1 MKTKLELYPGGS
13 AGVSAVLAL
22 GTVGLFHL
30 ANTTP
35 WMAPLIFGYLL
46 GLYELSRRL
55 SPRAAFYTGV
65 AIGLGVFAPQLF
77 FLFTIFHAAAIPLW
91 LVLSLWI
98 GLFLLL
104 ASHCHRRFP
113 IALAA
118 IAIPLLWLGFEFF
131 RSELY
136 FLKFSWLTVG
146 SAFSQTAFAAS
157 QGWLGVYGIGFML
170 MLLIALSFILEPK
183 ARHRWLILSALI
195 IAIITA
201 LPLGKAKS
209 APTQSQPPRLAGIQ
223 LEFPSE
229 PEVRLAL
236 ADLIRRHPDFD
247 IAVLSEYTFDG
258 PVPKRVADWCR
269 VNQKY
274 LIVGGKELLPDGSFY
289 NTAFVVGPDGNTVFQ
304 QAKSVP
310 IQFFNDGRPAPR
322 RQLWASPWGKFGLC
336 VCYDLSY
343 RTVIDDL
350 VRQGAQAII
359 VPTMDVVEWGRH
371 QHDLHS
377 RVAPMRAAELGV
389 PIFRVCSSG
398 ISQAVDLRGRVIATA
413 PFPGQGQTLFATIT
427 PVNSGVR
434 PIDHWLGPIAS
445 ALSLMALAYF
455 LIFRPWLIP
464 RFPKLP

>member
-1 MKTKLELYPGGS
+1 M
-13 AGVSAVLAL
+13 
-22 GTVGLFHL
+22 
-30 ANTTP
+30 
-35 WMAPLIFGYLL
+35 
-46 GLYELSRRL
+46 
-55 SPRAAFYTGV
+55 
-65 AIGLGVFAPQLF
+65 
-77 FLFTIFHAAAIPLW
+77 
-91 LVLSLWI
+91 
-98 GLFLLL
+98 
-104 ASHCHRRFP
+104 
-113 IALAA
+113 
-118 IAIPLLWLGFEFF
+118 
-131 RSELY
+131 
-136 FLKFSWLTVG
+136 
-146 SAFSQTAFAAS
+146 
-157 QGWLGVYGIGFML
+157 
-170 MLLIALSFILEPK
+170 
-183 ARHRWLILSALI
+183 
-195 IAIITA
+195 
-201 LPLGKAKS
+201 
-209 APTQSQPPRLAGIQ
+209 
-223 LEFPSE
+223 
-229 PEVRLAL
+229 RLAL

-258 PVPKRVADWCR
+258 TVPKRVADWCR

-274 LIVGGKELLPDGSFY
+274 LVVGGKELLPDGSFY

-322 RQLWASPWGKFGLC
+322 RQLWGSPWGKFGLC

-398 ISQAVDLRGRVIATA
+398 ISQAVDPRGRVIATA
-413 PFPGQGQTLFATIT
+413 PFPGQGHTLFATIL
-427 PVNSGVR
+427 PVASGVR

-445 ALSLMALAYF
+445 TLSLMALAYF